1 MNNLTYRML
10 ELRLENFGWKQE
22 LIGLW
27 SNDLFDFYLDTNS
40 DVALVR
46 DLDDSRIEDF
56 DMFNVNDSTPI
67 QAKSFVDYLNN
78 SSTALAYR
86 SDLPF

>member
-1 MNNLTYRML
+1 MNKLTYKML

-22 LIGLW
+22 FIGLW

-56 DMFNVNDSTPI
+56 NIFDVSDSTPI
-67 QAKSFVDYLNN
+67 QAKRFVDYLNN

>member
-1 MNNLTYRML
+1 MNKLTYRML

-22 LIGLW
+22 FIGLW

-46 DLDDSRIEDF
+46 DLERLYSNTSQELCRLPKQF
-56 DMFNVNDSTPI
+56 KHCSCL
-67 QAKSFVDYLNN
+67 SF
-78 SSTALAYR
+78 
-86 SDLPF
+86 